1 MNRVVGRLPFTRCT
15 GAALSL
21 FFALSFPV
29 RLEAQ
34 CVLTAAPSQFE
45 PNPPG
50 PAAPR
55 NVVFL
60 SPVSFYHLSLY
71 QNGAGGAWRMFMQES
86 FGYSVLDLTN
96 PAQPSVLKY
105 DYLPY
110 APNPV
115 SRHGDGQ
122 SFTQTIA
129 ASPDGQRVAVGLT
142 SGGPA
147 NPPWNLVIGSPD
159 GNNGFTMWGDT
170 APVGAAGTALI
181 KSGGRYVHY
190 GLAFDQLYV
199 SDVTTLPGAWAPNN
213 VAYERPG
220 FPGGARLA
228 AAGTYLVYTTNAGDI
243 QVIDASNPG
252 PLGNI
257 ASGLPRTTIP
267 ASSAMF
273 AGHGLG
279 AVKAAVDPAN
289 PSKLWILVEL
299 QASAGENSPSY
310 ALFSV
315 TESAGSFAAPVSSG
329 PAFRVPASAGDLW
342 TSAGSSSVLA
352 EHNGTVY
359 VLMWAFR
366 RQPSFQYVLYS
377 TSTDAW
383 GAQSPATVTDPTFSL
398 GEMKTLSS
406 GSTLYGYMASQNT
419 AWILPMSCSS
429 PYAKSTALLSAT
441 NAVTGAVVNPGD
453 AVVYGE
459 TLTFAP
465 QVLPIPTPG
474 QRSDLTGFRW
484 NFDFDF
490 HTGTFVEDAGA
501 GTSPRLKNAD
511 NDQFL
516 NPPYPPASATL
527 VGPCDPRNLGV
538 PTTGAGCWAS
548 VTSNTAQGG
557 PDFTGSEAAGALKPL
572 VVGFEANN
580 TNGSNGPRLFT
591 VNWKRPTIGLAVTQ
605 ILGGDQLVATYD
617 GHPRSDATHP
627 WKWYF
632 DGSFAAYCTTGSA
645 CTPVGSAV
653 TPGTHTYWVT
663 VPYAQIG
670 YSTPDYSGTPMGTYT
685 ATSFVPLFAVNGT
698 PTGPVTVPSNGT
710 ITVVNS
716 SKRASGTTGT
726 YQYCLVPSGGSCSAG
741 SYQAWSMTDPSSPSG
756 SPASSATIPNP
767 GGGNWMLKI
776 RVSYTGGGTV
786 DWPSANPATGI
797 ALTVT
802 IRLDVAATATPNP
815 ANSGDYVTFACSA
828 TGGSGSYA
836 YSWDGQFGQV
846 ATTQNYTIRMTNGS
860 SASQSTTLTCTATD
874 TLASAFGTADAT
886 ATVLPVPP
894 PSVTA
899 TATPNPASNGS
910 NVTFNCSATG
920 GTGTGYTYTWAGAGG
935 TVATTPSFSQAFT
948 NSTVS
953 NQTVAY
959 TCSVTDSGGK
969 TGTSTVS
976 LVVLPYPLAVNASA
990 SPSPASA
997 GNPTQLTCLAAGG
1010 DRSRTPGR
1018 CPTEAPGPVRRW
1030 FTRSSTRGRTR
1041 RPARR
1046 STPARGTRARRP

>member
-474 QRSDLTGFRW
+474 SAPTSRAS
-484 NFDFDF
+484 
-490 HTGTFVEDAGA
+490 A
-501 GTSPRLKNAD
+501 GTS
-511 NDQFL
+511 
-516 NPPYPPASATL
+516 
-527 VGPCDPRNLGV
+527 
-538 PTTGAGCWAS
+538 
-548 VTSNTAQGG
+548 
-557 PDFTGSEAAGALKPL
+557 
-572 VVGFEANN
+572 
-580 TNGSNGPRLFT
+580 
-591 VNWKRPTIGLAVTQ
+591 
-605 ILGGDQLVATYD
+605 
-617 GHPRSDATHP
+617 
-627 WKWYF
+627 
-632 DGSFAAYCTTGSA
+632 
-645 CTPVGSAV
+645 
-653 TPGTHTYWVT
+653 
-663 VPYAQIG
+663 
-670 YSTPDYSGTPMGTYT
+670 
-685 ATSFVPLFAVNGT
+685 
-698 PTGPVTVPSNGT
+698 
-710 ITVVNS
+710 
-716 SKRASGTTGT
+716 
-726 YQYCLVPSGGSCSAG
+726 
-741 SYQAWSMTDPSSPSG
+741 
-756 SPASSATIPNP
+756 
-767 GGGNWMLKI
+767 
-776 RVSYTGGGTV
+776 
-786 DWPSANPATGI
+786 
-797 ALTVT
+797 
-802 IRLDVAATATPNP
+802 
-815 ANSGDYVTFACSA
+815 
-828 TGGSGSYA
+828 
-836 YSWDGQFGQV
+836 
-846 ATTQNYTIRMTNGS
+846 
-860 SASQSTTLTCTATD
+860 
-874 TLASAFGTADAT
+874 
-886 ATVLPVPP
+886 
-894 PSVTA
+894 
-899 TATPNPASNGS
+899 
-910 NVTFNCSATG
+910 
-920 GTGTGYTYTWAGAGG
+920 
-935 TVATTPSFSQAFT
+935 
-948 NSTVS
+948 
-953 NQTVAY
+953 
-959 TCSVTDSGGK
+959 
-969 TGTSTVS
+969 TST
-976 LVVLPYPLAVNASA
+976 
-990 SPSPASA
+990 
-997 GNPTQLTCLAAGG
+997 
-1010 DRSRTPGR
+1010 
-1018 CPTEAPGPVRRW
+1018 
-1030 FTRSSTRGRTR
+1030 STRGRSSRTPA
-1041 RPARR
+1041 PAR
-1046 STPARGTRARRP
+1046 PRA